1 VDDGAALAPKANSA
15 VITSISMTPER
26 WQQIELVLGDA
37 LELPPQQRSA
47 FLAKVCSDDAALR
60 QEVESF
66 LALGDDEARTSF
78 LQSSANH
85 VTLPPGTKL
94 GEYVVQSLLGVG
106 GMGEVY
112 RAHDPRLRRD
122 VAVKVLPRFVSNDPE
137 RLRRFE
143 QEARAAAAL
152 DHPNILAVH
161 QLGVYEGAPYLV
173 SELLE
178 GETLREQLKRGRLA
192 IRKAIDG
199 GVQIARGLAAAHEKG
214 IAHRDLKP
222 ENLFITKDGRV
233 KILDFGLAK
242 LTQPQPV
249 SEHMASTLGN
259 ETEPGVVMGTVGYM
273 APEQVRGQTAD
284 HRADIFAF
292 GTILYEVLT
301 GKRAFQ
307 KPTSVETMNA
317 ILNEDPPGV
326 SLLAPT
332 TPPALQRI
340 VHRCLEKNPEQRFQ
354 SASDMAFALE
364 ALSDSGRSSATVL
377 AQPRKLSRNWI
388 YPATAAAIV
397 LAALLAILRLRPQS
411 ALVPTID
418 WVQITNFADAVT
430 SPAFSPDGRM
440 LTFLRGDDTFVTAGQ
455 VYVMLLPH
463 GNPVRLT
470 NDSSPKMSPVFS
482 SDGANVTY
490 TVPWDTWTV
499 PVLGGQP
506 RRWLPNASGL
516 TWLDADNLMF
526 SQITSGN
533 HMELVSSDLSR
544 AHVHSIYT
552 PESTF
557 GMAHRSYLSPDHKW
571 VIVVEMTG
579 NFWDRCRL
587 IPFDGSARGTPI
599 GPADGVCTAA
609 AWSPD
614 GTWMYLTTNS
624 GHAFHIWRQRFPNGR
639 IEQVTSGPTEEEGIA
654 FAPDGNSIVT
664 SVGIRRSSVWLHDSL
679 GDRLLTAEATAALSD
694 PRNGG
699 PFSPDGKK
707 LYYLVRRTPGREI
720 FSNQAVGELWEFDLQ
735 SGATQAIMPG
745 FSITAFS
752 FSPDG
757 REIAFSA
764 LGDDGTPSI
773 WVAPLDHSSA
783 ARMLQNAA
791 DDPRFTPAFIYY
803 LKRAPAGSYVHRVHP
818 DGGGDEQIWD
828 ERILRLASS
837 PDGRYLAMTL
847 PIKKEGEWKLEIVDW
862 ARKRVQ
868 PVCNDAI
875 AYWSDDGRS
884 FMATGLANTDKT
896 APTYLISLPMG
907 SGIPELPPK
916 GLSNVSQFAGLKH
929 ARTIPARAIGVGRMP
944 DTYAFVKET
953 VQRNLYRIPLR

>member
-1 VDDGAALAPKANSA
+1 
-15 VITSISMTPER
+15 
-26 WQQIELVLGDA
+26 
-37 LELPPQQRSA
+37 
-47 FLAKVCSDDAALR
+47 
-60 QEVESF
+60 
-66 LALGDDEARTSF
+66 
-78 LQSSANH
+78 
-85 VTLPPGTKL
+85 
-94 GEYVVQSLLGVG
+94 
-106 GMGEVY
+106 
-112 RAHDPRLRRD
+112 
-122 VAVKVLPRFVSNDPE
+122 
-137 RLRRFE
+137 
-143 QEARAAAAL
+143 
-152 DHPNILAVH
+152 VH

-340 VHRCLEKNPEQRFQ
+340 VRRCLEKNPEQRFQ

-377 AQPRKLSRNWI
+377 AQPRKLFRNWI
-388 YPATAAAIV
+388 YPATAIVVV
-397 LAALLAILRLRPQS
+397 LAALLAVLRLRQQS

-482 SDGANVTY
+482 SDGANVAY
-490 TVPWDTWTV
+490 TVPWDTWSV
-499 PVLGGQP
+499 PVLGGKP
-506 RRWLPNASGL
+506 RLWLPNASGL

-526 SQITSGN
+526 SQVTSGH
-533 HMELVSSDLSR
+533 HMELVSSDPSR
-544 AHVHSIYT
+544 AHVHTIFS
-552 PESTF
+552 PENFF
-557 GMAHRSYLSPDHKW
+557 GMVHRSVLSPDRKW
-571 VIVVEMTG
+571 VITVEMTG
-579 NFWDRCRL
+579 TFWERCRL
-587 IPFDGSARGTPI
+587 IPFDGSTRGTRI
-599 GPADGVCTAA
+599 GPADGACTAA

-614 GTWMYLTTNS
+614 GAWMYLNTNS
-624 GHAFHIWRQRFPNGR
+624 DHGFHVWRQRFPNGR

-654 FAPDGNSIVT
+654 IDPDGKSLVT
-664 SVGIRRSSVWLHDSL
+664 AVGIRRSSVWLHDQS
-679 GDRLLTAEATAALSD
+679 GDHILTSEATAALAD
-694 PRNGG
+694 ARNGS
-699 PFSPDGKK
+699 PFSLDGKK
-707 LYYLVRRTPGREI
+707 LYYIVRRTPGREY
-720 FSNQAVGELWEFDLQ
+720 SSDRAVGELWELDLQ
-735 SGATQAIMPG
+735 SGATQAILPRLSIFE
-745 FSITAFS
+745 FSL
-752 FSPDG
+752 SPDG
-757 REIAFSA
+757 RDVAYSV
-764 LGDDGTPSI
+764 LGDDGTRSL
-773 WVAPLDHSSA
+773 WVAPLDRSSPPQ
-783 ARMLQNAA
+783 MLQTAA
-791 DDPRFTPAFIYY
+791 DNPGFTPSYIYY
-803 LKRAPAGSYVHRVHP
+803 AKRALDGAYVHRVHP
-818 DGGGDEQIWD
+818 DGSGDEQIWD
-828 ERILRLASS
+828 QKIQELAAS
-837 PDGRYLAMTL
+837 PDGRYLALTV
-847 PIKKEGEWKLEIVDW
+847 PIEKGSASMEHGQWKLEIVDL
-862 ARKRVQ
+862 ARNRIQ
-868 PVCNDAI
+868 PVCNQAL
-875 AYWSDDGRS
+875 AYWSGDGRS
-884 FMATGLANTDKT
+884 LLVRPAGYYKGF
-896 APTYLISLPMG
+896 PSYVVSLPPG
-907 SGIPELPPK
+907 KGVPNLPSK
-916 GLSNVSQFAGLKH
+916 GLSDITEFAKLEH
-929 ARTIPARAIGVGRMP
+929 VRTIPQSSIGIGRTADM
-944 DTYAFVKET
+944 YAFVKET